1 MSEKIKKLLF
11 PIGRHV
17 LQVCK
22 HVLGGMSVVGGRE
35 GEREAGGGDGGVLQ
49 LGRWLGRKRLSGL
62 ISKWSEV
69 AMNSKHAVWLNY

>member
-35 GEREAGGGDGGVLQ
+35 GEREAGGGMGVFCSWEGGWGGKGYPDLY
-49 LGRWLGRKRLSGL
+49 
-62 ISKWSEV
+62 
-69 AMNSKHAVWLNY
+69 LNGVKLP